1 MNVLDLKKNDRIK
14 LTEIPY
20 ISEQPRYGKVL
31 ERPKGMRVYI
41 EVEEQDGYFGDVG
54 SVYIWEV
61 LSRVNPDDTEELIHL
76 DELQCKKRDETIRV
90 LKDMGLRYE

>member
-31 ERPKGMRVYI
+31 EKPRGMRVYI
-41 EVEEQDGYFGDVG
+41 EVEEQDGYLGCWKCIYLG
-54 SVYIWEV
+54 SVV
-61 LSRVNPDDTEELIHL
+61 S
-76 DELQCKKRDETIRV
+76 CKPRRHRRLYTFR
-90 LKDMGLRYE
+90 

>member
-1 MNVLDLKKNDRIK
+1 
-14 LTEIPY
+14 
-20 ISEQPRYGKVL
+20 
-31 ERPKGMRVYI
+31 MRVYI
-41 EVEEQDGYFGDVG
+41 EIEEQDGYFGDVG

-61 LSRVNPDDTEELIHL
+61 LSRVNPDDTEDFIHL